1 MKINYVSWLSNEL
14 GKNSEEIKIDRDVS
28 ILELLSLL
36 EGAYSQQHK
45 YIFKDPEIVRASV
58 NGKLVEPGTI
68 ISNNAEVTLFAP
80 MSGG

>member
-14 GKNSEEIKIDRDVS
+14 GKNSEEIQIDRDMS
-28 ILELLSLL
+28 IIELLSLL
-36 EGAYSQQHK
+36 EDTYSQQHK

-58 NGKLVEPGTI
+58 SGKLVEPETV
-68 ISNNAEVTLFAP
+68 ISNSAEVTLFAP